1 MRWNHKIVTLTVL
14 LAIGI
19 TMVGCGAS
27 SSTAGST
34 AASTASTTSSE
45 AQKTEVHPM
54 QGVLL
59 SDPLS
64 DGTYHISFESDKVW
78 VGERKNTINNAVVYD
93 YDRYTAA
100 DIEALSEG
108 DTIITHLNGTEEIT
122 ALTVESVERE
132 NNYVTINGGI
142 EEGGIDLCKEDDH
155 YRTLTWDDYP
165 AYYEVG
171 VVKQLVMADDI
182 ELSDGAAD
190 FEADP
195 VIVKGDR
202 TVCDAMS
209 NEEDAYGW
217 NAGNTTVTIQNGE
230 ITRADRIWVPP
241 RSFRRM
247 QTGRCAALT
256 RRKRQGTIYPLQ
268 FGWYHGVLSSTA
280 FVP

>member
-1 MRWNHKIVTLTVL
+1 MKWNHKIGTFTVL
-14 LAIGI
+14 LALGI
-19 TMVGCGAS
+19 TMAGRGTPG
-27 SSTAGST
+27 STAGSA
-34 AASTASTTSSE
+34 AASTTSTTSSE
-45 AQKTEVHPM
+45 TQKTEVQPM

-78 VGERKNTINNAVVYD
+78 VGERRNTINDAVVYD
-93 YDRYTAA
+93 YDRYTAPE
-100 DIEALSEG
+100 IEALREG
-108 DTIITHLNGTEEIT
+108 DTIAAHLNGTEEIT
-122 ALTVESVERE
+122 ALTVESIERE

-155 YRTLTWDDYP
+155 YRTLTWDDFP

-171 VVKQLVMADDI
+171 VAKQLVMAYDI

-202 TVCDAMS
+202 AVCDAMS
-209 NEEDAYGW
+209 NEEDVYGW

-230 ITRADRIWVPP
+230 MTHADRIWVP
-241 RSFRRM
+241 
-247 QTGRCAALT
+247 
-256 RRKRQGTIYPLQ
+256 
-268 FGWYHGVLSSTA
+268 
-280 FVP
+280 

>member
-34 AASTASTTSSE
+34 AASAASTTSSE

-54 QGVLL
+54 QGFLL

-155 YRTLTWDDYP
+155 YRTLTWDDFP

-182 ELSDGAAD
+182 ELSGSNGIYGKSGNLRHRSGAGQH
-190 FEADP
+190 P
-195 VIVKGDR
+195 G
-202 TVCDAMS
+202 TVQKTGKS
-209 NEEDAYGW
+209 
-217 NAGNTTVTIQNGE
+217 AG
-230 ITRADRIWVPP
+230 
-241 RSFRRM
+241 
-247 QTGRCAALT
+247 
-256 RRKRQGTIYPLQ
+256 
-268 FGWYHGVLSSTA
+268 
-280 FVP
+280 

>member
-1 MRWNHKIVTLTVL
+1 MKWNHKIGTFTVL
-14 LAIGI
+14 LALGI
-19 TMVGCGAS
+19 TMAGCGTPG
-27 SSTAGST
+27 STAGSA
-34 AASTASTTSSE
+34 AASTTSTTSSE
-45 AQKTEVHPM
+45 TQKTEVQPM

-78 VGERKNTINNAVVYD
+78 VGERRNTINDAVVYD
-93 YDRYTAA
+93 YDRYTAPE
-100 DIEALSEG
+100 IEALREG
-108 DTIITHLNGTEEIT
+108 DTIAAHLNGTEEIT
-122 ALTVESVERE
+122 ALTVESIERE

-155 YRTLTWDDYP
+155 YRTLTWDDFP

-171 VVKQLVMADDI
+171 VAKQLVMAYDI

-202 TVCDAMS
+202 AVCDAMS
-209 NEEDAYGW
+209 NEEDVYGW

-230 ITRADRIWVPP
+230 ITRADRIWVP
-241 RSFRRM
+241 
-247 QTGRCAALT
+247 
-256 RRKRQGTIYPLQ
+256 
-268 FGWYHGVLSSTA
+268 
-280 FVP
+280 

>member
-45 AQKTEVHPM
+45 AQKTEVQPM
-54 QGVLL
+54 KGVLL

-202 TVCDAMS
+202 AVCDAMS
-209 NEEDAYGW
+209 NEEDGYGW

-230 ITRADRIWVPP
+230 ITRADRIWVP
-241 RSFRRM
+241 
-247 QTGRCAALT
+247 
-256 RRKRQGTIYPLQ
+256 
-268 FGWYHGVLSSTA
+268 
-280 FVP
+280 

>member
-34 AASTASTTSSE
+34 AASAASTTSSE

-155 YRTLTWDDYP
+155 YRTLTWDDFP

-202 TVCDAMS
+202 AVCDAMRI
-209 NEEDAYGW
+209 EEDAYGW

-230 ITRADRIWVPP
+230 ITRADRIWVP
-241 RSFRRM
+241 
-247 QTGRCAALT
+247 
-256 RRKRQGTIYPLQ
+256 
-268 FGWYHGVLSSTA
+268 
-280 FVP
+280 

>member
-1 MRWNHKIVTLTVL
+1 MYILCFISKLFPYYIDKLKKERIMGGIYYL
-14 LAIGI
+14 LSKGDYLMKKRNILLFSAIAAASI
-19 TMVGCGAS
+19 TMAGCGAS

-34 AASTASTTSSE
+34 AASTPSTTSSE
-45 AQKTEVHPM
+45 AQEAQKTEVQPM

-171 VVKQLVMADDI
+171 VAKQLVMADDI

-230 ITRADRIWVPP
+230 ITRADRIWVP
-241 RSFRRM
+241 
-247 QTGRCAALT
+247 
-256 RRKRQGTIYPLQ
+256 
-268 FGWYHGVLSSTA
+268 
-280 FVP
+280 

>member
-1 MRWNHKIVTLTVL
+1 MKWNHKIGTLTVL
-14 LAIGI
+14 LALGI
-19 TMVGCGAS
+19 TMVGCGTPG
-27 SSTAGST
+27 STAGSA
-34 AASTASTTSSE
+34 AASTTSTTSSE
-45 AQKTEVHPM
+45 AQKTEVQPM

-78 VGERKNTINNAVVYD
+78 VGERKNTINDAVVYD
-93 YDRYTAA
+93 YDRYTAPE
-100 DIEALSEG
+100 IEALREG
-108 DTIITHLNGTEEIT
+108 DTIATHLNGTEEIT

-155 YRTLTWDDYP
+155 YRTLTWDDFP
-165 AYYEVG
+165 VYYEVG
-171 VVKQLVMADDI
+171 VAKQLVMADDI

-202 TVCDAMS
+202 AVCDAMS
-209 NEEDAYGW
+209 NEEDGYGW

-230 ITRADRIWVPP
+230 MTHVDRIWVP
-241 RSFRRM
+241 
-247 QTGRCAALT
+247 
-256 RRKRQGTIYPLQ
+256 
-268 FGWYHGVLSSTA
+268 
-280 FVP
+280 

>member
-45 AQKTEVHPM
+45 TQKTEVHPM

-190 FEADP
+190 FGADP
-195 VIVKGDR
+195 VMVKGDR
-202 TVCDAMS
+202 AVCDAMS
-209 NEEDAYGW
+209 SEEDVYGW

-230 ITRADRIWVPP
+230 ITRADRIWVP
-241 RSFRRM
+241 
-247 QTGRCAALT
+247 
-256 RRKRQGTIYPLQ
+256 
-268 FGWYHGVLSSTA
+268 
-280 FVP
+280 

>member
-155 YRTLTWDDYP
+155 YRTLTWDDFP

-171 VVKQLVMADDI
+171 VAKQLVMAYDI

-202 TVCDAMS
+202 AVCDAMS
-209 NEEDAYGW
+209 NEEDVYGW

-230 ITRADRIWVPP
+230 MTHADRIWVP
-241 RSFRRM
+241 
-247 QTGRCAALT
+247 
-256 RRKRQGTIYPLQ
+256 
-268 FGWYHGVLSSTA
+268 
-280 FVP
+280 

>member
-45 AQKTEVHPM
+45 AQKTEVQPM

-155 YRTLTWDDYP
+155 YRTLTWDDFP
-165 AYYEVG
+165 VYYEVG
-171 VVKQLVMADDI
+171 VAKQLVMADDI

-202 TVCDAMS
+202 AVCDAMS
-209 NEEDAYGW
+209 NEEDGYGW

-230 ITRADRIWVPP
+230 MTHVDRIWVP
-241 RSFRRM
+241 
-247 QTGRCAALT
+247 
-256 RRKRQGTIYPLQ
+256 
-268 FGWYHGVLSSTA
+268 
-280 FVP
+280 

>member
-108 DTIITHLNGTEEIT
+108 DTIITHLNGIEEIT

-202 TVCDAMS
+202 AVCDAMS
-209 NEEDAYGW
+209 NEEDVYGW

-230 ITRADRIWVPP
+230 ITRADRIWVP
-241 RSFRRM
+241 
-247 QTGRCAALT
+247 
-256 RRKRQGTIYPLQ
+256 
-268 FGWYHGVLSSTA
+268 
-280 FVP
+280 